1 MPNPWQYALMVGPLG
16 FYFWAVAVRN
26 GGRRPVVVS
35 GLVDHVLLC
44 FGIGGVLAFGPFG
57 RLVARS
63 LFGTPDTIDWLA
75 LLSGFGLFA
84 CFLARRALRRLVVY
98 NVEAATLTLAMT
110 DVLSTVDGE
119 FVRTL
124 SGFEDRRSGRGLAVD
139 VSKRLRSATVEAY
152 GKDSEPLI
160 QAVRP
165 KLRARLKE
173 AEPSATR
180 LAAVFY
186 GVSLAVMV
194 GPLVGLFVSQPAA
207 REGLRALID
216 RIRGV

>member
-1 MPNPWQYALMVGPLG
+1 MVGPLG

-26 GGRRPVVVS
+26 SGSRPVVVA
-35 GLVDHVLLC
+35 GLLDHALLC
-44 FGIGGVLAFGPFG
+44 FGVGGVLAFGPFG
-57 RLVARS
+57 RLVARN

-75 LLSGFGLFA
+75 LLSVFGLAA
-84 CFLARRALRRLVVY
+84 CWFARRALRRLVVY
-98 NVEAATLTLAMT
+98 NVEGTTLTLAMT

-124 SGFEDRRSGRGLAVD
+124 SGFEDRRSGRGLAVE
-139 VSKRLRSATVEAY
+139 VSKWLRSATIEAY
-152 GKDSEPLI
+152 GKDAEPLI
-160 QAVRP
+160 QVVRP
-165 KLRARLKE
+165 RLRVRLNE
-173 AEPSATR
+173 VESSPTR

-186 GVSLAVMV
+186 GISLVVMV
-194 GPLVGLFVSQPAA
+194 APLVGLLVSHGAT